1 MKIVNVLILL
11 TLLVST
17 VSAQEQTPF
26 SVTTVVSVPHLSP
39 DDRNVGLEF
48 AVRNN
53 MDEAVGSA
61 RIYLFIR
68 YPFSASIPPNN
79 NNKLDEQS
87 NPGYLI
93 ASGGQGN
100 EYTPY
105 FSLDAKNLHKVV
117 FKIDVDRSAKSG
129 TYDLPYTILYD
140 SGKEFSGKI
149 TLDVK
154 GDTLIQIRNV
164 QVNSNNSAVEP
175 GEVFKIAVSFE
186 NIGDNGIKWLKL
198 ILNPRDRTLI
208 PLSSDTERV
217 FRDIP
222 AGEKR
227 DSEIWFSLEKDA
239 DVKNYPIDLVL
250 RYTDE
255 RGVEYNE
262 TRLVGL
268 VASGRAALDIAKKTA
283 EPARIKENEPF
294 TLTLKIENTGTGDAS
309 GVTAKLE
316 LPLEGD
322 MVAYLG
328 EIKKDDYSNAIFTLD
343 GTAGGKKTGI
353 LRITY
358 KDDFGEHE
366 IQRDMDLIVNSG
378 NSTNLLPLIL
388 IIGGIAGAI
397 YVWKWRK
404 PGAP

>member
-1 MKIVNVLILL
+1 MKIVNVLFLL
-11 TLLVST
+11 TLLVSMA
-17 VSAQEQTPF
+17 SAQSETPF

-48 AVRNN
+48 AVQNN
-53 MDEAVGSA
+53 RDVPVSSA
-61 RIYLFIR
+61 KIYLFMR
-68 YPFSASIPPNN
+68 YPFSASITP
-79 NNKLDEQS
+79 NNKLDELS
-87 NPGYLI
+87 YPGYLI
-93 ASGGQGN
+93 ASGGQGD

-105 FSLDAKNLHKVV
+105 FSLDARSSYKVV
-117 FKIDVDRSAKSG
+117 FKIDVDRNAKYG
-129 TYDLPYTILYD
+129 TYDLPYTIFYD

-149 TLDVK
+149 TLEVK
-154 GDTLIQIRNV
+154 GDTLIEIRNV
-164 QVNSNNSAVEP
+164 QVNSNNSVVEP

-186 NIGDNGIKWLKL
+186 NVGDNGIKWLKL
-198 ILNPRDRTLI
+198 ILNPRDRSLI

-217 FRDIP
+217 FKDIP
-222 AGEKR
+222 PGEKR

-239 DVKNYPIDLVL
+239 DVKNYPIDLML
-250 RYTDE
+250 KYTDE

-268 VASGRAALDIAKKTA
+268 VASGRAELDIAKKTT

-316 LPLEGD
+316 SPIEGD

-343 GTAGGKKTGI
+343 GTTGGKKTGI

-366 IQRDMDLIVNSG
+366 IQRELDLIVNPG
-378 NSTNLLPLIL
+378 NSSILLPA
-388 IIGGIAGAI
+388 IIVIVGIAGAM